1 MTASDSKA
9 PVVVI
14 TGGSAGVGRAL
25 SRLYARRGAAV
36 AVLARGADGLAAT
49 AREIESL
56 GGRPLTIE
64 TDVADADAVEAA
76 TERIERE
83 LGPIDTWFN
92 NAMVS
97 VFSPVREMTAED
109 YRRVTDVTYLGYVH
123 GALSA
128 LRRMLPR
135 DRGTIVFVGSALA
148 YRGIPLQSAYCAA
161 KHAVQGFHDSLR
173 TELEHDR
180 SSVRVTMV
188 QLPAVN
194 TPQFGW
200 VKSRLP
206 HRAQPVPPIFQP
218 ELIAEGI
225 AWAADNPE
233 VSRELNIGF
242 PSVKAI
248 WGNKLAPSVADRV
261 LARNGYA
268 SQQTD
273 EPEDPARLDNLW
285 HPVPGDHGAHGAFD
299 DRANDSSA
307 QLWANTHRGAVAL
320 GAAAVAALA
329 AVTVAGL
336 RRS

>member
-1 MTASDSKA
+1 MTASDSNA

-36 AVLARGADGLAAT
+36 AILARGADGLAAT

-83 LGPIDTWFN
+83 LGPIDTWIN